1 MATIIPDNFALRR
14 NPINVEITQSSG
26 GDTVIIN
33 GVPLA
38 PEAFNGNVCVDVSAL
53 LVHPLQDTFVTDFEM
68 SVGAQS
74 IIFPVFKDKHLAYDA
89 NMIINGRTYSRTFLE
104 GFLYI
109 GEQPMEQPNIF
120 TKMERI
126 HCWDV
131 YPRPLA
137 IPFADGYKITI
148 DGNSLSST
156 VSVRDVTQ
164 VVLDIENLAHQ
175 SISINDGN
183 NTRTFS
189 IIRHEAPAHPFYV
202 RWVNRFGGWDCWMF
216 ECNHADEISTKAST
230 VKLWQKN
237 NDDLEAMETFDTT
250 IERTINV
257 IAGQLTKEDYM
268 VVRELGAS
276 PCIQVFAHP
285 DFTSHLFGNVEG
297 WMTVGCSSSSS
308 SAKVASVRNDIEFT
322 FQIPTI

>member
-1 MATIIPDNFALRR
+1 MATIIPNNFALRR

-53 LVHPLQDTFVTDFEM
+53 LVHPLQDIYVTDFDFFIG
-68 SVGAQS
+68 SQQLNIQAFQ
-74 IIFPVFKDKHLAYDA
+74 DKHLVYNA
-89 NMIINGRTYSRTFLE
+89 NMVINGTTAQRTFLE
-104 GFLYI
+104 GFRYI
-109 GEQPMEQPNIF
+109 GEQPMEQPNLF
-120 TKMERI
+120 TQMQKI
-126 HCWDV
+126 HIWTT

-137 IPFADGYKITI
+137 MPFDDNHKISIDSFSLTPTHSVRNTTQIVIDVEQLAQNSITI
-148 DGNSLSST
+148 DNGSS
-156 VSVRDVTQ
+156 S
-164 VVLDIENLAHQ
+164 
-175 SISINDGN
+175 
-183 NTRTFS
+183 RTFS
-189 IIRHEAPAHPFYV
+189 VVRHQAPEHPFYV
-202 RWVNRFGGWDCWMF
+202 RWVNRHGGWDCWMF
-216 ECNHADEISTKAST
+216 NCNHADDISTKAST

-257 IAGQLTKEDYM
+257 IAGQLTKEDHM

-297 WMTVGCSSSSS
+297 WMTIGCSSSSS